1 MYLTI
6 GNKVITTEIKDILN
20 ILKSELTN
28 GKLKDIGSAKG
39 DNIPCTCP
47 RHKDGMERHPSCMV
61 FTKQDDDKTQY
72 GFAHCFTCGYAEP
85 LPRFVADCFDE
96 EDIGFGEEWLLTRCD
111 TAFMSQVQYLPP
123 IELDKKQE
131 SKVFLDE
138 SILKNY
144 EYYHDYMWHRKLSK
158 WVVDTFEVGYDPTKQ
173 MLTFPVRD
181 DKGRL
186 LFITGRYVNFKRFE
200 IPEKVEKPVYL
211 LYYILQQNIKTVAVC
226 ESQINCLYL
235 WSLGIPAVC
244 LFGTG
249 TPMQYELLKKSGIRS
264 FNLFFDGDW
273 GGRKGAERFKKYM
286 PKDRIVTDY
295 LLPPE
300 KDVNNLTLEEIN
312 NLEYC

>member
-96 EDIGFGEEWLLTRCD
+96 EDIAFGEEWLLTRCD

-158 WVVDTFEVGYDPTKQ
+158 WVVDTFEVGYDPAKQ